1 MPSEL
6 PASRPAAS
14 AGRWAWLFSQ
24 GLGVLCGQASA
35 LLLGIGS
42 VALAA
47 TRDGASAGI
56 IMDDIRGF
64 FAAPS
69 AVHLWFYLLIPVL
82 ALYALNTTL
91 ATWRNVTGKWR
102 MGIRAPRFYAPALIH
117 AAFLVALL
125 AHLVGGLAGRELGS
139 VSLGP
144 SWANLGDGRQA
155 RATALD
161 VDTHADGTAKQIHA
175 SVEIRG
181 PDAAIAVKRVRY
193 NGPLSRGLGS
203 DLLLLIR
210 PHAVP
215 AARLVRGAEHCDLEL
230 KESCDL
236 GGLRAELLYLH
247 PPVGRH
253 PSGFAQVRVHDPAG
267 GAAEVLPLMGGRPQ
281 TLADGSVLSLA
292 GIETRPAILLRRRHA
307 PGNPWALL
315 ASLLLALG
323 LAMMWRRF
331 SPRTD
336 S

>member
-1 MPSEL
+1 MPSDQ
-6 PASRPAAS
+6 PASDAAS
-14 AGRWAWLFSQ
+14 GSGRWAWLFSQ

-35 LLLGIGS
+35 ILLGIGS

-56 IMDDIRGF
+56 AMDDIRGF

-91 ATWRNVTGKWR
+91 ATWRNVTARWR
-102 MGIRAPRFYAPALIH
+102 MGIRAPRFYASALIH

-125 AHLVGGLAGRELGS
+125 AHLVGGLAGRELGN

-144 SWANLGDGRQA
+144 SWADLGDGRQA
-155 RATALD
+155 RVTALD

-175 SVEIRG
+175 AVEIRG
-181 PDAAIAVKRVRY
+181 PDGAVAVKRVRY

-215 AARLVRGAEHCDLEL
+215 AARLARGAEHCDLEVRG
-230 KESCDL
+230 SCEL

-247 PPVGRH
+247 PPVGHQPR
-253 PSGFAQVRVHDPAG
+253 GFAQLRVHDSAG
-267 GAAEVLPLMGGRPQ
+267 GAAEVFSLMSGRPQ
-281 TLADGSVLSLA
+281 TLADGSVLSLV
-292 GIETRPAILLRRRHA
+292 GIETRPGILLRRRHA

-315 ASLLLALG
+315 ASLLLLLG

-331 SPRTD
+331 SLRTD
-336 S
+336 T